1 MVDIRAERSVT
12 SARPSPPAL
21 PPQSQPTRRRVP
33 ARGRKRPQILLHSVL
48 ILCASVM
55 VFPFVWQLLTSFKT
69 LAESRAVPP
78 QFLPGALDFSAY
90 ERFFD
95 ALPFGSMLGVS
106 LAALVLRVIGQVAV
120 CTLAA
125 YGFAR
130 FRFPGRTL
138 LFALFLVML
147 MAPSQLFLIAQ
158 FDLMKALGLLDTIPA
173 ISIPGVFSA
182 FGTFLLRQAF
192 LALPSEYEEA
202 ARLDGANSFQIF
214 GRVML
219 PMVLPT
225 VAALTVL
232 TSLYSWND
240 LLWPLI
246 ATSSP
251 SLMTLPVGLANL
263 QGQYGTDYPTLMAGS
278 LIASLPL
285 IIIFVTL
292 QRQFFAGIASSGLKG

>member
-1 MVDIRAERSVT
+1 
-12 SARPSPPAL
+12 
-21 PPQSQPTRRRVP
+21 
-33 ARGRKRPQILLHSVL
+33 
-48 ILCASVM
+48 M
-55 VFPFVWQLLTSFKT
+55 VFPFVWQLLTSIKT

-78 QFLPGALDFSAY
+78 QFLPAEFDLAAY
-90 ERFFD
+90 GRFFE

-106 LAALVLRVIGQVAV
+106 VAALILRVAGQVAV

-130 FRFPGRTL
+130 FRFPGRTV
-138 LFALFLVML
+138 LFVLFLLML

-158 FDLMKALGLLDTIPA
+158 FDLMKVLGLLDTLPA
-173 ISIPGVFSA
+173 ISIPGIFSA

-192 LALPSEYEEA
+192 LALPPEYEEA
-202 ARLDGANSFQIF
+202 ARLDGANAFQIF
-214 GRVML
+214 SRVML

-251 SLMTLPVGLANL
+251 GMMTLPVGLANL

-278 LIASLPL
+278 FIASLPL
-285 IIIFVTL
+285 IVIFIVL